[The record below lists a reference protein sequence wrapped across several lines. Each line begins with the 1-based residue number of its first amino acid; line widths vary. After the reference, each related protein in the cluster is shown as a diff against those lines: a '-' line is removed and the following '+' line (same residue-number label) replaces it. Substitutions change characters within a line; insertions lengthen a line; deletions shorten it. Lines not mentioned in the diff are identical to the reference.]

1 MFKKLQKSVIN
12 KNKLLMANFNKRRVN
27 KTPSKIIFPNRPN
40 LTFANI
46 IVNMNSS
53 PNFSNVDNWNNSYF
67 TTEVYNNSFTSKS
80 KSNLNN
86 IIKNDIEPRNS
97 NINILSMVINGIV
110 SLKANDLLNYCMKLI
125 EIITYIR
132 DNPDKT
138 NIDIYTEMNKD
149 LLVIIY
155 QAYFHIFPNHS
166 IISTLLKDDTNNG
179 KTLFERIHSVYILYL
194 LSGIIYINYNIKSGN
209 KQFLDFLKQFILKEK
224 CKDVKCNL
232 CSHINKFELNYMN
245 LSAQSSQNQNA
256 FIQKPS
262 VIKIVGKCI
271 KKNNNISNN
280 NFNRNN
286 KIYNIRQKIKNEIIN
301 NSNDNIMKIKN
312 KNSQIHYK
320 DKSFN
325 RNEKGY
331 CSHIVSERNNKKIL
345 NMKRFNNEAVGN
357 ISNAKKFFY
366 SQIVKA
372 NDNEKN
378 NFFNE
383 SFNLKE
389 KSDSKSKY
397 YAHKTEYNLL
407 DNSYNKY
414 YMDKSESKEK
424 RFLTEKHDSKN
435 KKKIKDNNY
444 SNLIQ
449 DIKIKLY
456 KNNKNIK
463 ITDKDKKID
472 SKSISKDKKINTNS
486 NHKIIEINKKEINL
500 LSKSTKINN
509 SSDTKNKKENKNKN
523 NINIHFEN
531 FSNYNNDEKEI
542 LELNTNIN
550 KSSMVIKENI
560 NVIEKEIK
568 DFKNHNNYIKNQ
580 LYYIFNKN
588 KGY

>member
-80 KSNLNN
+80 KNNINN
-86 IIKNDIEPRNS
+86 IIKSEFEPRNS

-138 NIDIYTEMNKD
+138 NIEINTEMNKD

-166 IISTLLKDDTNNG
+166 IISTLLKDDANNG
-179 KTLFERIHSVYILYL
+179 KSLFKRMHSVYILYL

-245 LSAQSSQNQNA
+245 ISAQSSQNQNS

-262 VIKIVGKCI
+262 VIKIVGKCM

-325 RNEKGY
+325 RNVKGY

-345 NMKRFNNEAVGN
+345 NMKRFNNEVAGN
-357 ISNAKKFFY
+357 ISNTKKFFY

-383 SFNLKE
+383 SFNIKE
-389 KSDSKSKY
+389 KSISKSKY
-397 YAHKTEYNLL
+397 YVHKTEYNLL

-414 YMDKSESKEK
+414 YADKSESKDK
-424 RFLTEKHDSKN
+424 KFLTEKNDSKN
-435 KKKIKDNNY
+435 KKKIKDSNY

-463 ITDKDKKID
+463 NTGKDKNID
-472 SKSISKDKKINTNS
+472 SKSISKDKKINTYN
-486 NHKIIEINKKEINL
+486 NNKIIEINKKEINL
-500 LSKSTKINN
+500 LCKSAKIKN
-509 SSDTKNKKENKNKN
+509 SSDTKSKKENKN
-523 NINIHFEN
+523 NINLEN
-531 FSNYNNDEKEI
+531 YFCNCKKNEMEF
-542 LELNTNIN
+542 LELNSNIN

-560 NVIEKEIK
+560 NAIEKEIK

-588 KGY
+588 KAY

>member
-1 MFKKLQKSVIN
+1 
-12 KNKLLMANFNKRRVN
+12 
-27 KTPSKIIFPNRPN
+27 
-40 LTFANI
+40 
-46 IVNMNSS
+46 
-53 PNFSNVDNWNNSYF
+53 
-67 TTEVYNNSFTSKS
+67 
-80 KSNLNN
+80 
-86 IIKNDIEPRNS
+86 
-97 NINILSMVINGIV
+97 MVINGIV

-138 NIDIYTEMNKD
+138 NIEINTEMNKD

-166 IISTLLKDDTNNG
+166 IISTLLKDDANNG
-179 KTLFERIHSVYILYL
+179 KSLFKRMHSVYILYL

-224 CKDVKCNL
+224 CKDIKCNL

-245 LSAQSSQNQNA
+245 LSAQSSQNQNS

-262 VIKIVGKCI
+262 VIKIVGKCM

-325 RNEKGY
+325 RNVKGY

-345 NMKRFNNEAVGN
+345 NMKRFNNEVAGN
-357 ISNAKKFFY
+357 ISNTKKFFY

-383 SFNLKE
+383 SFNIKE
-389 KSDSKSKY
+389 KSISKSKY
-397 YAHKTEYNLL
+397 YVHKTEYNLL

-414 YMDKSESKEK
+414 YADKSESKDK
-424 RFLTEKHDSKN
+424 KFLTEKNDSKN
-435 KKKIKDNNY
+435 KKKIKDSNY

-463 ITDKDKKID
+463 NTGKDKNID
-472 SKSISKDKKINTNS
+472 SKSISKDKKINSYN
-486 NHKIIEINKKEINL
+486 NNKIIEINKKEINL
-500 LSKSTKINN
+500 LCKSAKIKN
-509 SSDTKNKKENKNKN
+509 SSDTKSKKENKN
-523 NINIHFEN
+523 NINLEN
-531 FSNYNNDEKEI
+531 YFCNCKKNEMEF
-542 LELNTNIN
+542 LELNSNIN

-560 NVIEKEIK
+560 NAIEKEIK

-588 KGY
+588 KAY

>member
-80 KSNLNN
+80 KNNINN
-86 IIKNDIEPRNS
+86 IIKSEFEPRNS

-138 NIDIYTEMNKD
+138 NIEINTEMNKD

-166 IISTLLKDDTNNG
+166 IISTLLKDDANNG
-179 KTLFERIHSVYILYL
+179 KSLFKRMHSVYILYL

-245 LSAQSSQNQNA
+245 ISAQSSQNQNS

-262 VIKIVGKCI
+262 VIKIVGKCM

-325 RNEKGY
+325 RNVKGY

-345 NMKRFNNEAVGN
+345 NMKRFNNEVAGN
-357 ISNAKKFFY
+357 ISNTKKFFY

-383 SFNLKE
+383 SFNIKE
-389 KSDSKSKY
+389 KSISKSKY
-397 YAHKTEYNLL
+397 YVHKTEYNLL

-414 YMDKSESKEK
+414 YADKSESKDK
-424 RFLTEKHDSKN
+424 KFLTEKNDSKN
-435 KKKIKDNNY
+435 KKKIKDSNY

-463 ITDKDKKID
+463 NTGKDKNID
-472 SKSISKDKKINTNS
+472 SKSISKDKKINTYN
-486 NHKIIEINKKEINL
+486 NNKIIEINKKEINL
-500 LSKSTKINN
+500 LCKSAKIKN
-509 SSDTKNKKENKNKN
+509 SSDTKSKKENKN
-523 NINIHFEN
+523 NINLEN
-531 FSNYNNDEKEI
+531 YFCNCKKNEMEF
-542 LELNTNIN
+542 LELNSNIN

-560 NVIEKEIK
+560 NAIEKEIK
-568 DFKNHNNYIKNQ
+568 DFKNHNNYIKNISI
-580 LYYIFNKN
+580 LKN
-588 KGY
+588 

>member
-80 KSNLNN
+80 KNNLNN
-86 IIKNDIEPRNS
+86 IIKSEFEPRNS

-138 NIDIYTEMNKD
+138 NIEINTEMNKD

-166 IISTLLKDDTNNG
+166 IISTLLKDDANNG
-179 KTLFERIHSVYILYL
+179 KSLFKRIHSVYILYL

-245 LSAQSSQNQNA
+245 LSAQSSQNQNS

-262 VIKIVGKCI
+262 VIKIVGKCM

-325 RNEKGY
+325 RNVKGY

-345 NMKRFNNEAVGN
+345 NMKRFNNEVAGN
-357 ISNAKKFFY
+357 ISNTKKFFY

-383 SFNLKE
+383 SFNIKE
-389 KSDSKSKY
+389 KSISKSKY
-397 YAHKTEYNLL
+397 YVHKTEYNLL

-414 YMDKSESKEK
+414 YADKSESKDK
-424 RFLTEKHDSKN
+424 KFLTEKNDSKN
-435 KKKIKDNNY
+435 KKKIKDSNY

-463 ITDKDKKID
+463 NTGKDKNID
-472 SKSISKDKKINTNS
+472 SKSISKDKKINTYN
-486 NHKIIEINKKEINL
+486 NNKIIEINKKEINL
-500 LSKSTKINN
+500 LCKSAKIKN
-509 SSDTKNKKENKNKN
+509 SSDTKSKKENKN
-523 NINIHFEN
+523 NINLEN
-531 FSNYNNDEKEI
+531 YFCNCKKNEMEF
-542 LELNTNIN
+542 LELNSNIN

-560 NVIEKEIK
+560 NAIEKEIK

-588 KGY
+588 KAY

>member
-80 KSNLNN
+80 KNNLNN
-86 IIKNDIEPRNS
+86 IIKSEFEPRNS

-138 NIDIYTEMNKD
+138 NIEINTEMNKD

-166 IISTLLKDDTNNG
+166 IILTLLKDDANNG
-179 KTLFERIHSVYILYL
+179 KSLFKRMHSVYILYL

-245 LSAQSSQNQNA
+245 LSAQSSQNQNS

-262 VIKIVGKCI
+262 VIKIVGKCM

-325 RNEKGY
+325 RNVKGY

-345 NMKRFNNEAVGN
+345 NMKRFNNEVAGN
-357 ISNAKKFFY
+357 ISNTKKFFY

-383 SFNLKE
+383 SFNIKE
-389 KSDSKSKY
+389 KSISKSKY
-397 YAHKTEYNLL
+397 YVHKTEYNLL

-414 YMDKSESKEK
+414 YADKSESKDK
-424 RFLTEKHDSKN
+424 KFLTEKNDSKN
-435 KKKIKDNNY
+435 KKKIKDSNY

-463 ITDKDKKID
+463 NTDKDKIFD
-472 SKSISKDKKINTNS
+472 SKSISKDKKINTYN
-486 NHKIIEINKKEINL
+486 NNKIIEINKKEINL
-500 LSKSTKINN
+500 LCKSAKIKN
-509 SSDTKNKKENKNKN
+509 SSDTKSKKENKN
-523 NINIHFEN
+523 NINLEN
-531 FSNYNNDEKEI
+531 YFCNCKKNEMEF
-542 LELNTNIN
+542 LELNSNIN

-560 NVIEKEIK
+560 NAIEKEIK

-588 KGY
+588 KAY

>member
-12 KNKLLMANFNKRRVN
+12 KNKLLMANFKKRSVN
-27 KTPSKIIFPNRPN
+27 KTPSKIIFPNGPN

-86 IIKNDIEPRNS
+86 IIQNDIEPKKTNT
-97 NINILSMVINGIV
+97 NILSMVINGIV

-138 NIDIYTEMNKD
+138 NIDINTEMNKD
-149 LLVIIY
+149 LLVIVY
-155 QAYFHIFPNHS
+155 QAYFHIFPNYS
-166 IISTLLKDDTNNG
+166 LISTLLKDDANNG
-179 KTLFERIHSVYILYL
+179 KTLFKQIHSVYILYL

-224 CKDVKCNL
+224 CSDAKCNL
-232 CSHINKFELNYMN
+232 CSRINKFELNYMN
-245 LSAQSSQNQNA
+245 LSAQSSQNQNS

-262 VIKIVGKCI
+262 VIKIVGKCM
-271 KKNNNISNN
+271 KKSNNISNN

-301 NSNDNIMKIKN
+301 NSNDSIMKIKY

-325 RNEKGY
+325 KNEKGY
-331 CSHIVSERNNKKIL
+331 CSHIISERNNKKIL
-345 NMKRFNNEAVGN
+345 NMKRFNNEAIGT
-357 ISNAKKFFY
+357 ISNTKKFFY

-378 NFFNE
+378 NFFND
-383 SFNLKE
+383 SFNIKE
-389 KSDSKSKY
+389 KSDSKNKY
-397 YAHKTEYNLL
+397 YVHKTEYNLL

-424 RFLTEKHDSKN
+424 KFLTEKNDSKN
-435 KKKIKDNNY
+435 KKKIKDSTY

-456 KNNKNIK
+456 KNNKIIK
-463 ITDKDKKID
+463 KTDKDKNIG
-472 SKSISKDKKINTNS
+472 SKSISKDKNNNNS
-486 NHKIIEINKKEINL
+486 NNKIIEINKKEINL
-500 LSKSTKINN
+500 LSKSAKINN
-509 SSDTKNKKENKNKN
+509 SSDTKCKKEKENKN
-523 NINIHFEN
+523 NININLEK
-531 FSNYNNDEKEI
+531 FSNYNNDEKEF
-542 LELNTNIN
+542 LELNSNIN

-568 DFKNHNNYIKNQ
+568 DFKDHNNYIKNQ
-580 LYYIFNKN
+580 LYYLFSKN
-588 KGY
+588 KAY